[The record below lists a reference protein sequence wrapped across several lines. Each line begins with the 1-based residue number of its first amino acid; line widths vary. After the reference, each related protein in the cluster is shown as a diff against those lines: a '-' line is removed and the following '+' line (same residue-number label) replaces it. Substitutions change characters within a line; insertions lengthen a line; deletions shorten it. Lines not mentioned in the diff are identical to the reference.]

1 MQASAPQPHQ
11 PPDLTRRCRHAVA
24 AVGPL
29 VFMYGGLRGSQLLED
44 LLLADDSVG
53 GTYQD
58 IIDARS
64 DAWSQWYATSR

>member
-1 MQASAPQPHQ
+1 M
-11 PPDLTRRCRHAVA
+11 A